1 MSSAVGSAW
10 LQHFTAGL
18 MRPREPRAFRL
29 QRFGSASIKT
39 QRRYIL
45 FMPSSIA
52 TDTRPTCASKHLLAH
67 HCRGTVALLGA
78 EASSASDSESLPRP
92 PPHPRPVGG
101 QLLLETLS
109 PDLVSF
115 SVIPARLACQFSSR
129 RPNCMVSPSDSLC
142 PIVTGE
148 KED

>member
-67 HCRGTVALLGA
+67 HCRETVALLGA
-78 EASSASDSESLPRP
+78 EASSASDSESLPT
-92 PPHPRPVGG
+92 PHPTPAPSEGSSSWRLSPQISCPFQSFRLDLPVSFHHGG
-101 QLLLETLS
+101 Q
-109 PDLVSF
+109 
-115 SVIPARLACQFSSR
+115 IAW
-129 RPNCMVSPSDSLC
+129 
-142 PIVTGE
+142 
-148 KED
+148 